1 MCGLAGYLGGNSFES
16 TEASKELLS
25 LMSKNIIHRGPDS
38 SGIWL
43 DEESR
48 LGLAHQ
54 RLSVLDLTKAGH
66 QPMISKNNRYVIAYN
81 GEIYNHLLL
90 RKELKNSRQI
100 SSWKGSSDTETLLS
114 CIQEWG
120 LKETLSRIEGMF
132 SFALWDRKN
141 RELTLTRDRIGEKP
155 LYCLLYTSDAADE

>member
-81 GEIYNHLLL
+81 GEI
-90 RKELKNSRQI
+90 
-100 SSWKGSSDTETLLS
+100 
-114 CIQEWG
+114 
-120 LKETLSRIEGMF
+120 
-132 SFALWDRKN
+132 
-141 RELTLTRDRIGEKP
+141 
-155 LYCLLYTSDAADE
+155 